1 LDRGRSSNALFYSP
15 GRMCAR
21 YIQYITEEHDS
32 QSAKTSMLMRIG
44 RENIYSH
51 TYMHICVYTH
61 THACIYKH
69 THIYACMYI
78 HTYISEEHDADSTQA
93 SMLTCVARENIYV
106 HTYVYIYA
114 YTYMHAYIHT
124 HICAG
129 IYMYIYAHIYI
140 TEEQD
145 AESAKAS
152 MLTRVARE
160 NVHTHKYICTHAHI
174 YTHTHTCMPVYI
186 HAHIYHRGARC
197 RKCQGVD
204 ADAR

>member
-32 QSAKTSMLMRIG
+32 QSANTSMLMRVG

-51 TYMHICVYTH
+51 TYMHICVFTH

-129 IYMYIYAHIYI
+129 IYMYIYAHIY
-140 TEEQD
+140 
-145 AESAKAS
+145 
-152 MLTRVARE
+152 
-160 NVHTHKYICTHAHI
+160 
-174 YTHTHTCMPVYI
+174 
-186 HAHIYHRGARC
+186 HRGARC
-197 RKCQGVD
+197 RECKGVD
-204 ADAR
+204 ADARSARECTYTQIHMYTRTHIYAHAHMYACIYTRTYISQRSKMQKVPRRRC